1 MLISK
6 MASVGHLG
14 FGYSLG
20 HQIIQIKIISVM
32 NSPY

>member
-6 MASVGHLG
+6 MASGGHLE

-20 HQIIQIKIISVM
+20 HHNTKIISEM
-32 NSPY
+32 ISLY